1 MDAKRT
7 AASFGGER
15 SFTAVFNWSAFVPT
29 AEGAAP
35 APAGNPRPPPAAR
48 RPPAR
53 FISGAHRGK
62 QEALRFLIG
71 IALQVFLELR
81 LKRIAHGGS
90 VFSHALL
97 LRSFP
102 SQKSVFAGPARR
114 QGAPL
119 ITPCQAI
126 PPRQIEKRC
135 RFIEYPTPHIYDAH
149 TPLPHLSSLGQNA
162 VQSLLS
168 QKNTLLVMDKAIEKA
183 AGRWYNRD
191 WA

>member
-7 AASFGGER
+7 AASFGGNGPLLLSSIGLHLFRLLREQLQR
-15 SFTAVFNWSAFVPT
+15 RQ
-29 AEGAAP
+29 GIP
-35 APAGNPRPPPAAR
+35 ARRPPPAAR
-48 RPPAR
+48 RRSAR

-168 QKNTLLVMDKAIEKA
+168 PKKYT
-183 AGRWYNRD
+183 AGD
-191 WA
+191 G